1 MLWTKKIIE
10 FSLMKTCNVSKARDP
25 RGEDVEWIEYT
36 RIDSLLVILFVL
48 REAPRSYADQSRTS
62 VILEETILLSLFH
75 QIFLFQ
81 VVKLSNR
88 VSSTC
93 RAAPRIG
100 RSFLYRKN
108 IPWIGYGPSW
118 KFVAL
123 NKLLVL
129 FLSRVGALT
138 SRVDNFIILFA
149 EWRDETSSQ
158 SHRQIE

>member
-1 MLWTKKIIE
+1 MNRVYANR
-10 FSLMKTCNVSKARDP
+10 FSSCYPLRPP
-25 RGEDVEWIEYT
+25 RGAAQLCRPVTHKCYSRRD
-36 RIDSLLVILFVL
+36 DPSL
-48 REAPRSYADQSRTS
+48 S
-62 VILEETILLSLFH
+62 LSLFH

-81 VVKLSNR
+81 VVQLSNR

-108 IPWIGYGPSW
+108 IPWIGYGSSW

-129 FLSRVGALT
+129 FLSRVEALT

-149 EWRDETSSQ
+149 E
-158 SHRQIE
+158 